1 MAFNLSLLGASG
13 GGGIAYWLAT
23 LGGASGETG
32 KGIVCDS
39 SNNVY
44 GFGET
49 YSTGA
54 GSRDFLLSKRDP
66 EGSIV
71 WQRSLGGAGGE
82 EGNDLAIDTSGNLY
96 CVGRTDSAGAGSSD
110 FLLAKYNSSGTI
122 QWQRILGGSDNDTA
136 YGIALDSASN
146 VYLSGYTFSQGA
158 GSADFVI
165 AKYNSSGTIQ
175 WQRVL
180 GGASND
186 RAAKLGIDSSDNVYI
201 TGLTESAGAGN
212 EDLLLAKYNSSGTI
226 QWQRVLGLSAG
237 NDNGQAV
244 SFDSS
249 DNVYVVGQSAP
260 SGGFSFDFVIAKYN
274 SSGTIQWQRTLGE
287 SNFASAHDV
296 AVDSSDNVYV
306 LGRGDGQEFILAKY
320 DSSGT
325 IQFQRSLGAASER
338 GFGITIDSQGSLL
351 LIGLSESGASGEMLI
366 AKLPSDGSLTG
377 TYNLNGVNIVYQ
389 GSSLTAATST
399 LTDATSTLTS
409 ATSTLTAATSTL
421 TDSSSSLTS
430 HFVEIP
436 A

>member
-175 WQRVL
+175 WQR
-180 GGASND
+180 
-186 RAAKLGIDSSDNVYI
+186 
-201 TGLTESAGAGN
+201 
-212 EDLLLAKYNSSGTI
+212 
-226 QWQRVLGLSAG
+226 
-237 NDNGQAV
+237 
-244 SFDSS
+244 
-249 DNVYVVGQSAP
+249 
-260 SGGFSFDFVIAKYN
+260 
-274 SSGTIQWQRTLGE
+274 TLGE